1 MRAIDSLLGEY
12 AESHQNKTNKA
23 IHYVCVPTIFW
34 TVVALLWSIKLP
46 YSFELGEGRI
56 IELNA
61 AFIALTLVLIYYIRL
76 SFTLAVGM
84 LFYTLVCAVVCYAYE
99 AKIGPALGNFPL
111 WAFALIVFVLAWI
124 GQFYGHNIEGKKPS
138 FLKDLQFLLIGPAWI
153 MSYIYKNVG
162 LKY

>member
-23 IHYVCVPTIFW
+23 IHYICVPAIFW

-46 YSFELGEGRI
+46 FTFELGEGRVI
-56 IELNA
+56 PFNA
-61 AFIALTLVLIYYIRL
+61 AFIALFLVLIYYIRL

-84 LFYTLVCAVVCYAYE
+84 LFYALFCAAVCYAYE
-99 AKIGPALGNFPL
+99 AKIGPALNNFPL
-111 WAFALIVFVLAWI
+111 WAFALIVFTIAWI
-124 GQFYGHNIEGKKPS
+124 FQFYGHNIEGKKPS

-153 MSYIYKNVG
+153 MSFIYKNVG